1 MKTRNGL
8 KSGLG
13 RSSRSSR
20 GGGSSRSGLG
30 RHALGDHALAT
41 ASTAHAAALDGSAF
55 ARAAFGDR
63 VIDHYVNSGRYEVQA
78 FESAVTDWEMVRS
91 FERS

>member
-1 MKTRNGL
+1 MPTPPLEGNAYDADGQHMPTTLAEAVGL
-8 KSGLG
+8 
-13 RSSRSSR
+13 
-20 GGGSSRSGLG
+20 
-30 RHALGDHALAT
+30 
-41 ASTAHAAALDGSAF
+41 LDDSAF

-63 VIDHYVNSGRYEVQA
+63 VIDHYVNSGRHEVQA

>member
-1 MKTRNGL
+1 MPTTLAEAVGL
-8 KSGLG
+8 
-13 RSSRSSR
+13 
-20 GGGSSRSGLG
+20 
-30 RHALGDHALAT
+30 
-41 ASTAHAAALDGSAF
+41 LDGSAF

>member
-1 MKTRNGL
+1 MRFGIALTVDDM
-8 KSGLG
+8 SA
-13 RSSRSSR
+13 
-20 GGGSSRSGLG
+20 GGGIRPAHGK
-30 RHALGDHALAT
+30 HALHEAVGL
-41 ASTAHAAALDGSAF
+41 LEGSAF

-63 VIDHYVNSGRYEVQA
+63 VIDHYVNSGRHEVQA